1 MARQPI
7 NSRLPSTGIAL
18 GPGALAE
25 RPRAAAIIA
34 QCITEWTEVEL
45 QTARLLAA
53 MLNADSQPAIALYL
67 SLANARAKREALD
80 AIANMVFSG
89 DYLLLYK
96 AVIKA
101 KLSVEKQRTDLAHG
115 LFGIPSDDNEGVIW
129 ISTQDRIKHMLK
141 TDETLRLHYYGNATT
156 QQLVQEHQNN
166 SPIQPPLYIFRS

>member
-7 NSRLPSTGIAL
+7 NSRLPSTGFAL
-18 GPGALAE
+18 GPGTLAE

-80 AIANMVFSG
+80 AIANMV
-89 DYLLLYK
+89 
-96 AVIKA
+96 
-101 KLSVEKQRTDLAHG
+101 
-115 LFGIPSDDNEGVIW
+115 W
-129 ISTQDRIKHMLK
+129 
-141 TDETLRLHYYGNATT
+141 
-156 QQLVQEHQNN
+156 
-166 SPIQPPLYIFRS
+166 